1 MVTAVLNDTDLRR
14 RAWEAA
20 SQVVDPEIPVLT
32 IADLGVLRDVQVHDG
47 RVEVAITPT
56 YSGCPAMN
64 MIALEIELALERA
77 GIARPTV
84 RTVLSPAWTTD
95 WMSEDGRNKLRAYGI
110 APPQASNSRR
120 ALFGEQQVACPQCGS
135 QNTELL
141 SEFGSTSCKAL
152 WRCKAAANRS
162 IISSVIEVL
171 HAVIASAAKQ
181 SIKPQRKGGLLR
193 CARAARNDGEETLMS
208 HAPRFH
214 RLAVNDL
221 RREAADAVSMTFA
234 IPKEL
239 EDDYGFTPGQYLT
252 LRTTMDGEEVR
263 RSYSICSGPDDGE
276 LRIAVKKVDGG
287 AFSNW
292 AADELKPG
300 DELDVMT
307 PTGRFGIAHAP
318 DEARIYVGFAAGSG
332 ITPILSIV
340 KGVLAR
346 EPNSRFFLFYGNRS
360 TSGMLFLEELEELK
374 DRFMQRLSLFHVISG
389 EEQDIPI
396 LHGRLDG
403 EKVRV
408 LLRSLVPAASVDH
421 VFICG
426 PMGMSED
433 IEATC
438 REIGIAEDRIH
449 VERFV
454 SEFGGKPR
462 PKKIIEASA
471 PPKAMASLI
480 IDGKRREVPVAEE
493 ESILDAALRAGMDLP
508 FACKGGMCSTCRAK
522 LVEGDAQ
529 MEVNYSL
536 EPWELKAGFILTCQA
551 RPCSDKVVVD
561 YDHV

>member
-1 MVTAVLNDTDLRR
+1 M
-14 RAWEAA
+14 
-20 SQVVDPEIPVLT
+20 SLT
-32 IADLGVLRDVQVHDG
+32 
-47 RVEVAITPT
+47 
-56 YSGCPAMN
+56 
-64 MIALEIELALERA
+64 
-77 GIARPTV
+77 
-84 RTVLSPAWTTD
+84 
-95 WMSEDGRNKLRAYGI
+95 
-110 APPQASNSRR
+110 
-120 ALFGEQQVACPQCGS
+120 
-135 QNTELL
+135 
-141 SEFGSTSCKAL
+141 
-152 WRCKAAANRS
+152 
-162 IISSVIEVL
+162 
-171 HAVIASAAKQ
+171 
-181 SIKPQRKGGLLR
+181 
-193 CARAARNDGEETLMS
+193 
-208 HAPRFH
+208 PRFH

-221 RREAADAVSMTFA
+221 RRESADAVSMTFA
-234 IPKEL
+234 IPADL
-239 EDDYGFTPGQYLT
+239 TDDYNFTPGQYLT

-287 AFSNW
+287 AFSSW

-300 DELDVMT
+300 DQLDVMT
-307 PTGRFGIAHAP
+307 PTGRFGVAHAP
-318 DEARIYVGFAAGSG
+318 DQARIYVGFAAGSG
-332 ITPILSIV
+332 ITPILSIAR
-340 KGVLAR
+340 GVLAR
-346 EPNSRFFLFYGNRS
+346 EPDSWFFLFYGNRS
-360 TSGMLFLEELEELK
+360 TGGMLFREALEELK
-374 DRFMQRLSLFHVISG
+374 DRFLQRLSVFHVISG

-426 PMGMSED
+426 PTAMSED
-433 IEATC
+433 IETTC

-462 PKKIIEASA
+462 AKKMIEASA
-471 PPKAMASLI
+471 PPKAMASLT
-480 IDGKRREVPVAEE
+480 IDGKRREVPVAED

-522 LVEGDAQ
+522 LVEGEAQ

-551 RPCSDKVVVD
+551 RPVSDRVVVD

>member
-1 MVTAVLNDTDLRR
+1 
-14 RAWEAA
+14 
-20 SQVVDPEIPVLT
+20 
-32 IADLGVLRDVQVHDG
+32 
-47 RVEVAITPT
+47 
-56 YSGCPAMN
+56 
-64 MIALEIELALERA
+64 
-77 GIARPTV
+77 
-84 RTVLSPAWTTD
+84 
-95 WMSEDGRNKLRAYGI
+95 MSL
-110 APPQASNSRR
+110 
-120 ALFGEQQVACPQCGS
+120 
-135 QNTELL
+135 
-141 SEFGSTSCKAL
+141 
-152 WRCKAAANRS
+152 
-162 IISSVIEVL
+162 
-171 HAVIASAAKQ
+171 
-181 SIKPQRKGGLLR
+181 
-193 CARAARNDGEETLMS
+193 
-208 HAPRFH
+208 APRFH
-214 RLAVNDL
+214 RLAVSNL
-221 RREAADAVSMTFA
+221 RRESPDAVSLTFA

-239 EDDYGFTPGQYLT
+239 AGDYCFAPGQYLT

-287 AFSNW
+287 AFSSW
-292 AADELKPG
+292 AADELKAG

-307 PTGRFGIAHAP
+307 PTGRFGVAPAP
-318 DEARIYVGFAAGSG
+318 DAARVYVGFAAGSG

-346 EPNSRFFLFYGNRS
+346 EPQSRFFLFYGNRS
-360 TSGMLFLEELEELK
+360 TAGMLFREALEELK
-374 DRFMQRLSLFHVISG
+374 DRFLQRFAVFHVISG

-426 PMGMSED
+426 PTGMSDD

-438 REIGIAEDRIH
+438 REIGVAEDRIH

-454 SEFGGKPR
+454 SGLGGKPR
-462 PKKIIEASA
+462 AKTIVPASA
-471 PPKAMASLI
+471 PAKAVASLVM
-480 IDGKRREVPVAEE
+480 DGKRREVPVADG

-522 LVEGDAQ
+522 LVEGDAE

-551 RPCSDKVVVD
+551 RPVSDKVVVD

>member
-1 MVTAVLNDTDLRR
+1 
-14 RAWEAA
+14 
-20 SQVVDPEIPVLT
+20 
-32 IADLGVLRDVQVHDG
+32 
-47 RVEVAITPT
+47 
-56 YSGCPAMN
+56 
-64 MIALEIELALERA
+64 
-77 GIARPTV
+77 
-84 RTVLSPAWTTD
+84 
-95 WMSEDGRNKLRAYGI
+95 MSL
-110 APPQASNSRR
+110 
-120 ALFGEQQVACPQCGS
+120 
-135 QNTELL
+135 
-141 SEFGSTSCKAL
+141 
-152 WRCKAAANRS
+152 
-162 IISSVIEVL
+162 
-171 HAVIASAAKQ
+171 
-181 SIKPQRKGGLLR
+181 
-193 CARAARNDGEETLMS
+193 
-208 HAPRFH
+208 APRFH

-221 RREAADAVSMTFA
+221 RREAADAVSLTFA

-239 EDDYGFTPGQYLT
+239 EGDYSFTPGQYLT
-252 LRTTMDGEEVR
+252 LRATMDGEEVR

-292 AADELKPG
+292 AADELKAG

-307 PTGRFGIAHAP
+307 PTGRFGITHAP
-318 DEARIYVGFAAGSG
+318 DQARVYVGFAAGSG
-332 ITPILSIV
+332 ITPVLSIA

-360 TSGMLFLEELEELK
+360 TGGMLFLEELEELK
-374 DRFMQRLSLFHVISG
+374 DRFLQRFSLFHVISG

-408 LLRSLVPAASVDH
+408 LLRSLVPASSVDH

-438 REIGIAEDRIH
+438 REIGIAGDRIH

-462 PKKIIEASA
+462 AKRVVEVSA
-471 PPKAMASLI
+471 PPKAMAALI
-480 IDGKRREVPVAEE
+480 IDGKRREVPVAEGE
-493 ESILDAALRAGMDLP
+493 AILDAALRAGMDLP

-551 RPCSDKVVVD
+551 RPVTDKVVVD

>member
-1 MVTAVLNDTDLRR
+1 M
-14 RAWEAA
+14 
-20 SQVVDPEIPVLT
+20 
-32 IADLGVLRDVQVHDG
+32 
-47 RVEVAITPT
+47 
-56 YSGCPAMN
+56 
-64 MIALEIELALERA
+64 
-77 GIARPTV
+77 
-84 RTVLSPAWTTD
+84 
-95 WMSEDGRNKLRAYGI
+95 
-110 APPQASNSRR
+110 
-120 ALFGEQQVACPQCGS
+120 
-135 QNTELL
+135 
-141 SEFGSTSCKAL
+141 
-152 WRCKAAANRS
+152 
-162 IISSVIEVL
+162 
-171 HAVIASAAKQ
+171 SAA
-181 SIKPQRKGGLLR
+181 
-193 CARAARNDGEETLMS
+193 
-208 HAPRFH
+208 APRFH
-214 RLAVNDL
+214 RLAVSDL
-221 RREAADAVSMTFA
+221 RREASDAVSMTFA
-234 IPKEL
+234 IPREL
-239 EDDYGFTPGQYLT
+239 AGDYAFSPGQYLT
-252 LRTTMDGEEVR
+252 LRTTLDGEEVR

-276 LRIAVKKVDGG
+276 IRIAVKKVDGG
-287 AFSNW
+287 AFSSW
-292 AADELKPG
+292 AADELKHG

-307 PTGRFGIAHAP
+307 PTGRFGIIPPA
-318 DEARIYVGFAAGSG
+318 EAGRIHVGFAAGSG

-346 EPNSRFFLFYGNRS
+346 EPDSRFFLFYGNRS
-360 TSGMLFLEELEELK
+360 TDNIMFLEALEELK
-374 DRFMQRLSLFHVISG
+374 DRFIDRLSIFHVISG

-426 PMGMSED
+426 PSGMSEE

-438 REIGIAEDRIH
+438 RELGIADDRVH

-462 PKKIIEASA
+462 PKKVVEASA

-480 IDGKRREVPVAEE
+480 IDGKRREVPVAED

-551 RPCSDKVVVD
+551 RPCSDRVVVD

>member
-1 MVTAVLNDTDLRR
+1 M
-14 RAWEAA
+14 
-20 SQVVDPEIPVLT
+20 SLT
-32 IADLGVLRDVQVHDG
+32 
-47 RVEVAITPT
+47 
-56 YSGCPAMN
+56 
-64 MIALEIELALERA
+64 
-77 GIARPTV
+77 
-84 RTVLSPAWTTD
+84 
-95 WMSEDGRNKLRAYGI
+95 
-110 APPQASNSRR
+110 
-120 ALFGEQQVACPQCGS
+120 
-135 QNTELL
+135 
-141 SEFGSTSCKAL
+141 
-152 WRCKAAANRS
+152 
-162 IISSVIEVL
+162 
-171 HAVIASAAKQ
+171 
-181 SIKPQRKGGLLR
+181 
-193 CARAARNDGEETLMS
+193 
-208 HAPRFH
+208 PRFH

-221 RREAADAVSMTFA
+221 RREASDAVSMTFT
-234 IPKEL
+234 IPPDL
-239 EDDYGFTPGQYLT
+239 TDDYSFAPGQYLT

-292 AADELKPG
+292 AADELKAG
-300 DELDVMT
+300 DQLDVMT

-318 DEARIYVGFAAGSG
+318 DQARVHVGFAAGSG
-332 ITPILSIV
+332 ITPILSIAR
-340 KGVLAR
+340 GVLAR
-346 EPNSRFFLFYGNRS
+346 EPGSRFFLFYGNRS
-360 TSGMLFLEELEELK
+360 AGGMLFREQLEELK
-374 DRFMQRLSLFHVISG
+374 DRFLQRFSVFHVISG

-396 LHGRLDG
+396 LQGRLDG

-426 PMGMSED
+426 PTGMSED

-462 PKKIIEASA
+462 ARKMIEASA
-471 PPKAMASLI
+471 PPKAMASLT
-480 IDGKRREVPVAEE
+480 IDGKRREVPVAED

-522 LVEGDAQ
+522 LVEGEAQ

-551 RPCSDKVVVD
+551 RPVSDKVVVD